1 MHEIKEKGVVN
12 LPTGLCC
19 FMEMHKHEG
28 PNSHFLA
35 AAVMGLGG
43 VSPRAGSV
51 LETHSINWGGNLP
64 QCAVQD
70 MALGEPTA
78 LCCQKIWIEVS
89 LGGRRENRT

>member
-35 AAVMGLGG
+35 ATVMGLGG
-43 VSPRAGSV
+43 TNP
-51 LETHSINWGGNLP
+51 IGGFLP
-64 QCAVQD
+64 GQDQCWN
-70 MALGEPTA
+70 PTA
-78 LCCQKIWIEVS
+78 
-89 LGGRRENRT
+89 

>member
-35 AAVMGLGG
+35 AAVMGLGSTSAYRG

-51 LETHSINWGGNLP
+51 LETHSTDWGGELAP
-64 QCAVQD
+64 VRCAGHG
-70 MALGEPTA
+70 AA
-78 LCCQKIWIEVS
+78 
-89 LGGRRENRT
+89 